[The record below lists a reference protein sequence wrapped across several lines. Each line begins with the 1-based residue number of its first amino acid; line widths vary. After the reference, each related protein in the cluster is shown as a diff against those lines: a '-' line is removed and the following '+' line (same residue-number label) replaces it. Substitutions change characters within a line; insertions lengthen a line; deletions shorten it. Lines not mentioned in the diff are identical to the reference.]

1 MTGWSVKAAAARVSR
16 RRFLG
21 GSAAAA
27 VGAWAAGGISPA
39 VSAQRGGRA
48 NAPPPPT
55 LASLKTMDPNDE
67 AFWRVVRRQY
77 NIVDGLT
84 YMNNGTL
91 GPMPQP
97 VIDANIRYFREAA
110 EDPHALPST
119 EPVRQKMAVFIGAA
133 PDEVVLNR
141 STTEGMK
148 QFTAGLDLKP
158 GDEILT
164 STHEHPGGRDPWRAR
179 EKRHG
184 LKVVEVAVPAPAE
197 SVDQIVSLFEKA
209 ITPRTRVLMVSHI
222 SFVTGL
228 VSPIKALAEMAHR
241 RGLLFS
247 VDAAHA
253 LGMLDLNLHDYGIDH
268 YSAAGQKW
276 LMAGTGNGV
285 AYFRKDIQD
294 RVWADM
300 ASANENP
307 DQGARKYERSGQR
320 NIPSALG
327 MGDAVDFQLAI
338 GKQNIET
345 RVKQLATRVKTGIKD
360 IPGGKVYTPMSPE
373 LSGGLT
379 TFSIRDVPKTVVTK
393 VLMDKYGIY
402 IPASGFSDVSCRVST
417 HVYTMPSDV
426 DRLLAGLRD
435 ISDNAAKYTSSTSPA
450 APARDDLDGAD

>member
-1 MTGWSVKAAAARVSR
+1 MTGWSVTTTAARVSR

-27 VGAWAAGGISPA
+27 VGAWSAGGVGSA

-48 NAPPPPT
+48 NAPPAPT

-67 AFWRVVRRQY
+67 AFGRVVRKEY

-97 VIDANIRYFREAA
+97 VIDANMRYLREAA

-119 EPVRQKMAVFIGAA
+119 EPVRQKMAAFIGADA
-133 PDEVVLNR
+133 DEVVLNR

-148 QFTAGLDLKP
+148 QFTTGLDLKAD
-158 GDEILT
+158 DEILT

-197 SVDQIVSLFEKA
+197 SVDQIVALFEKA

-241 RGLLFS
+241 KGLLFS

-285 AYFRKDIQD
+285 AYFKKDVQD

-300 ASANENP
+300 ASANENAT
-307 DQGARKYERSGQR
+307 QGARKYERSGQR

-327 MGDAVDFQLAI
+327 MGDAIDFQMMI
-338 GKQNIET
+338 GKQNVEP
-345 RVKQLATRVKTGIKD
+345 RVKQLATRVKNGIKD
-360 IPGGKVYTPMSPE
+360 VPGGKVYTPMSPE

-379 TFSIRDVPKTVVTK
+379 TFSIREVPKAVVTK
-393 VLMDKYGIY
+393 VLMDKYGIF
-402 IPASGFSDVSCRVST
+402 IPASGFNDFSCRVST
-417 HVYTMPSDV
+417 HVYTMQSDV

-435 ISDNAAKYTSSTSPA
+435 ISDNATKYTSSTAPA
-450 APARDDLDGAD
+450 APARDDLDGTD